1 MDTATTPESGGLKKY
16 LNYLKNNYWL
26 VIILLVGFF
35 IRWYG
40 IYFDYPQ
47 GVNNIWDEIFS
58 VVYLLDVFQYKNL
71 FITSYNYPFL
81 LPWLYAPVLILRII
95 YIALVHGIF
104 NLNELKNFLV
114 MSGMGQI
121 YIIVRWY
128 SVFFGTAT
136 IFLLYKIYGLIFK
149 NRLSLYFL
157 SAAYAT
163 SLVPVFLSHWGKAH
177 SVMVFFLVLSLF
189 FVLKFEKEKSLKFFY
204 WSTVAAAASVSI
216 HYIGLSAAI
225 FPLLGFIHNRK
236 LFTTRTLFKAFFLYV
251 IPVVFFYASNYNG
264 IKGMVANNIG
274 YFENTGFTGMSQAGG
289 LERFYYVAR
298 DSFNLDPVFI
308 ALFVIMLAVK
318 FKEIFKNTLL
328 RYIIFGLL
336 FNYLLMITV
345 IAWPQ
350 MSRWLLIFITLAIPL
365 GAGLFMEFL
374 IDKNINRRLQYF
386 IFLFLLIPN
395 LIISGLWLNLLR
407 QNTMSEASAW
417 LQSDLKQ
424 NEAAY
429 SFDRYLDAPLSYQAA
444 WWHKENNKVLT
455 AKKINYIID
464 HKENFLNQGI
474 NLRYDYANNRYKDL
488 GGKETKYVII
498 AYWQSGETNERTNLE
513 TRKQAYETLDK
524 VKEFHRLE
532 LVQKFY
538 PTADERLIATGI
550 EDYLNNPLDFKTLFH
565 LKKSGPFVEIYQVI

>member
-1 MDTATTPESGGLKKY
+1 MEETYSQTKIGKIINLIR
-16 LNYLKNNYWL
+16 NNYPII
-26 VIILLVGFF
+26 VIFSAGFL

-40 IYFDYPQ
+40 IYFDYPV
-47 GVNNIWDEIFS
+47 GVNNVWDEIFS
-58 VVYLLDVFQYKNL
+58 VVYLLDSLEYKNF
-71 FITSYNYPFL
+71 FITSYNYPLL
-81 LPWLYAPVLILRII
+81 LPWLYLPALILRII

-114 MSGMGQI
+114 MGGMGQI

-136 IFLLYKIYGLIFK
+136 IFLLYKIYSLIFK
-149 NRLSLYFL
+149 NKLSLYFL

-189 FVLKFEKEKSLKFFY
+189 FVLKFEKEKNLKFFY
-204 WSTVAAAASVSI
+204 WSTAAAAASISI

-236 LFTTRTLFKAFFLYV
+236 LFTTGTFFKAFSLYV
-251 IPVVFFYASNYNG
+251 IPVAFFYLSNYNG

-274 YFENTGFTGMSQAGG
+274 YFENTGFTGMNPVGG
-289 LERFYYVAR
+289 LERFYYVVR

-308 ALFVIMLAVK
+308 ALFIVMLAVK
-318 FKEIFKNTLL
+318 FKEIFRNTLL
-328 RYIIFGLL
+328 RYVIIGLL

-345 IAWPQ
+345 IVWPQ
-350 MSRWLLIFITLAIPL
+350 MSRWLLIFVTLAIPL
-365 GAGLFMEFL
+365 GAGLLMEHL
-374 IDKNINRRLQYF
+374 VGKNLKKFIVYL
-386 IFLFLLIPN
+386 IFLLLLIPN

-407 QNTMSEASAW
+407 QNTMSEASVW

-444 WWHKENNKVLT
+444 LWHKENNKVLT

-498 AYWQSGETNERTNLE
+498 AYWQSGEINERTNLE
-513 TRKQAYETLDK
+513 TRKRAYETLNQ
-524 VKEFHRLE
+524 VKEHHQLE

-538 PTADERLIATGI
+538 PTTDERLIAVGT
-550 EDYLNNPLDFKTLFH
+550 EDYLNNPLDFRTLFN
-565 LKKSGPFVEIYQVI
+565 LKKSGPFVEIYRVFLN